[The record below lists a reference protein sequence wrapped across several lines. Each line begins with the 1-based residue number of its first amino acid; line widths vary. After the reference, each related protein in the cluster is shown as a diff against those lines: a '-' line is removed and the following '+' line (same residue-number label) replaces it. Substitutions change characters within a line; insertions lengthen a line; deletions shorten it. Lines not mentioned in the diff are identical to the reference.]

1 MKAVNATIM
10 NFTQHEIAAIEK
22 DGHIALN
29 IEGEEVIILINEV
42 DIAAE
47 DIPGWS
53 VASKGSL
60 TVALDITISK
70 ELQDE
75 GNARELVNRIQNIR
89 KESNFDL
96 TDRIFVK
103 LRTNVNLKDS
113 IEPYKEYICT
123 EILADSL
130 DWVSELEEGIEIDIN
145 DTLLK
150 IEIIKNDKKNGNK

>member
-1 MKAVNATIM
+1 M
-10 NFTQHEIAAIEK
+10 
-22 DGHIALN
+22 
-29 IEGEEVIILINEV
+29 
-42 DIAAE
+42 
-47 DIPGWS
+47 
-53 VASKGSL
+53 
-60 TVALDITISK
+60 DITITK

-123 EILADSL
+123 EILADSI
-130 DWVSELEEGIEIDIN
+130 DWVTELNEGIEIDIN